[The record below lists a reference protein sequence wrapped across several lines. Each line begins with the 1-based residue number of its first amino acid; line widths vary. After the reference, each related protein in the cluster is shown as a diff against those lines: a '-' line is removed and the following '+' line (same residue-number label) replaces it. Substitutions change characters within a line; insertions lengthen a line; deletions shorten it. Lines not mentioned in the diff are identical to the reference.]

1 MLTNLVVCL
10 MIVVDVDVVVV
21 SVSILEAESRRNKS
35 SWRKK
40 IATMKKAGPESRVGE
55 QSGVI

>member
-1 MLTNLVVCL
+1 
-10 MIVVDVDVVVV
+10 MIVVDVDAVVVV